1 MHYDK
6 YEWNEEKN
14 KLNRQKYGISFE
26 EAKEVFDDALQISKL
41 DKRFSYFEE
50 RWITV
55 GSTTRHKV
63 LVVAN
68 LFFTDEGEE
77 IIRIISARKA
87 NNKKEKVM
95 KSVEERA
102 KFDNFELE
110 DNYDFTNGVRGRFY
124 KPKKVPTSMRLDND
138 ILLF

>member
-1 MHYDK
+1 M
-6 YEWNEEKN
+6 ERGEEKN
-14 KLNRQKYGISFE
+14 RLNQQQHGISFE

-55 GSTTRHKV
+55 GSTSKHKV

-68 LFFTDEGEE
+68 LFFTDDGEE

-87 NNKKEKVM
+87 NKQERQSYEKC
-95 KSVEERA
+95 
-102 KFDNFELE
+102 
-110 DNYDFTNGVRGRFY
+110 
-124 KPKKVPTSMRLDND
+124 
-138 ILLF
+138 